1 MNGGRIKPRSSPPE
15 GFPQVL
21 GALAGRSEQRPNG
34 RQCYAD
40 LHFTPGGELVPLRKG
55 WKRMNINIR
64 AELFNQF
71 KAAAAIQGKT
81 ITQVLLEFVEDYVR
95 KHLPRSVGRPRL
107 SRGGQE

>member
-1 MNGGRIKPRSSPPE
+1 
-15 GFPQVL
+15 
-21 GALAGRSEQRPNG
+21 
-34 RQCYAD
+34 
-40 LHFTPGGELVPLRKG
+40 VPLQKG

-71 KAAAAIQGKT
+71 KSAVAAQGKT

-95 KHLPRSVGRPRL
+95 KHAPRSMGRPRL